1 MRRAPRLVLDTNV
14 VISALLW
21 KGKPDELLVLARD
34 GKARLHSSGVLL
46 DELRGILERPK
57 LAKAIALTGLTSDE
71 LFAGYR
77 RSVTL
82 TRPGPLAQS
91 WSRDPDDDHVIACAL
106 AAKADF
112 VVTGDD
118 DLLMLGDVEGVR
130 IVTVADLLRTLA

>member
-34 GKARLHSSGVLL
+34 RKARLHSSRVLL
-46 DELRGILERPK
+46 DELRGLLERPK
-57 LAKAIALTGLTSDE
+57 LAKAIGLTGLTGDE
-71 LFAGYR
+71 LLADYR

-82 TRPGPLAQS
+82 TRPAALSQS
-91 WSRDPDDDHVIACAL
+91 YSRDPDDDHVIACAL

-112 VVTGDD
+112 IVTGDD
-118 DLLMLGDVEGVR
+118 DLLTLGEVDGVR
-130 IVTVADLLRTLA
+130 VVTVADLLKLRA